1 MMELAEVIRSS
12 VMNGLELEV
21 INNRNGNKIV
31 SQFLCFSLR
40 TGLWQ
45 VKEITFWSRIS
56 FKLWGKEEVKWKYLK
71 VEQIEVFHTI
81 SVFTGKRVD
90 EIKDYLEFYLTD
102 GMC

>member
-1 MMELAEVIRSS
+1 
-12 VMNGLELEV
+12 MNGLELEV

-45 VKEITFWSRIS
+45 VKEITFWSKVR
-56 FKLWGKEEVKWKYLK
+56 FRLWGKEDIKWKHSKIEL
-71 VEQIEVFHTI
+71 VEVFHI
-81 SVFTGKRVD
+81 IGKLTGKGAE
-90 EIKDYLEFYLTD
+90 EIKGYLQFYSID